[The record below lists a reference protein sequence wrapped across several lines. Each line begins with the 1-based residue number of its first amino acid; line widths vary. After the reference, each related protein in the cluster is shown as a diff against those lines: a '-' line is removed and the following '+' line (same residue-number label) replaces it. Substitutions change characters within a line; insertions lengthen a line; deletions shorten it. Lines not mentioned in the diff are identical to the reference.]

1 MRIDIRGRGV
11 QFTAPLLEHI
21 ERRLREN
28 ARLAIPRPPASLPGD
43 AFDVPKN

>member
-1 MRIDIRGRGV
+1 MRIDIQGRGL

-28 ARLAIPRPPASLPGD
+28 ARLAIPRPPASLPRG
-43 AFDVPKN
+43 AFDIPKN